1 MEDPPKAEVVEET
14 PPVVE
19 PVVEPAVEAKPTAA
33 KAKPTAAKRKGR
45 KTVKKKPDDM
55 PRRPLSAY
63 NFFFSVRSLFVE
75 REVSERGD
83 APSHPRH
90 SLTACCPN

>member
-19 PVVEPAVEAKPTAA
+19 AAVEAKPTAA

-45 KTVKKKPDDM
+45 KAVKKKPDDM

-63 NFFFSVRSLFVE
+63 NFFFSVRSRFVE
-75 REVSERGD
+75 REREVSDRGD
-83 APSHPRH
+83 TPSHPLY